1 MARDIMRE
9 ISAHIDD
16 YNDESY
22 FHEKEK
28 DANLAEFFSGKAGG
42 TSEIYDALEEALQKD
57 GKVTLSSSVIKEIE
71 KHIDE
76 YNDEVPENK
85 PVQPAA
91 RTQNNTTSEKN
102 RDKNRKAVLGQP
114 VRRENPN
121 KKTEAPEAKQLN
133 TRDAEKPVKET
144 SSHNSWAEAL
154 EKAMQAIDRD
164 K

>member
-71 KHIDE
+71 KHIDD
-76 YNDEVPENK
+76 YNDEVLFNK
-85 PVQPAA
+85 RQGNELQADFYSGKSSACVEILDELK
-91 RTQNNTTSEKN
+91 SSLEGKMI
-102 RDKNRKAVLGQP
+102 DKNGEIVPDKQKTFSLKPKIGRVDTD
-114 VRRENPN
+114 RENDG
-121 KKTEAPEAKQLN
+121 
-133 TRDAEKPVKET
+133 R
-144 SSHNSWAEAL
+144 
-154 EKAMQAIDRD
+154 
-164 K
+164 